1 MSFVANRALRR
12 AGLIG
17 LAVLLFLIVVA
28 SLPSVQLRIARVAL
42 SRLDGIDVGLGYL
55 WAGPRGV
62 TVRGLRV
69 AAPGLDASVERVD
82 VGLALW
88 SSLTRFGLDVE
99 RVEIGGAEV
108 RLTPQP
114 SDTGPAPPSAAREP
128 FGGFARVAKL
138 PKPIRVRALSA

>member
-17 LAVLLFLIVVA
+17 LAILLFLIVVA
-28 SLPSVQLRIARVAL
+28 SLPAVQLRITRFAL
-42 SRLDGIDVGLGYL
+42 SRLDGVDVGLDYL

-62 TVRGLRV
+62 TVQGLRV

-88 SSLTRFGLDVE
+88 SSLTRLELDVE
-99 RVEIGGAEV
+99 RVEIRGVDV
-108 RLTPQP
+108 RVTPQP
-114 SDTGPAPPSAAREP
+114 SDAAPAPPSALREP
-128 FGGFARVAKL
+128 FGGLARLAKL
-138 PKPIRVRALSA
+138 PKPIRVR